1 MNQVTEPQ
9 HRSVWTHMMT
19 VPFKQAFVDV
29 AGIRTRYV
37 QAGPEDAPA
46 LLMLHGTAGSWE
58 GFCANLASHSEH
70 FNCLAIDMVG
80 CGFST
85 RPDYDYEVP
94 VYVEHARNFLRAV
107 GVQRASLMGASLGA
121 WVVARFALTYPDA
134 TDKLVLLS
142 AAGLF
147 ANASNMTRIRNVR
160 SKAVEDPSWGNIKPI
175 FDHLLYKKETRI
187 PDIIA
192 VRQAVYRQPGMQQT
206 MGHILCLQDPDIRPR
221 NLISEDEWR
230 QISAPALVIGSLAD
244 KDEYLETAKRVSK
257 LMPNAQYVAMHDVG
271 HWPQFEDPETF
282 NPISIAFLKGTSHA

>member
-1 MNQVTEPQ
+1 VSQVNAAD

-19 VPFKQAFVDV
+19 VPFRQDYVDV
-29 AGIRTRYV
+29 AGVRTRYV
-37 QAGPEDAPA
+37 QAGPADAPA

-58 GFCANLASHSEH
+58 GFCANIGEHAGH

-80 CGFST
+80 CGFSG
-85 RPDYDYEVP
+85 RPDYDYEVS

-107 GVQRASLMGASLGA
+107 GVERASVMGASLGA
-121 WVVARFALTYPDA
+121 WVAARFALSYPEA

-160 SKAVEDPSWGNIKPI
+160 SKAVEDPSWSNIKPI
-175 FDHLLYKKETRI
+175 FDHLLHKEESRI

-192 VRQAVYRQPGMQQT
+192 VRQAVYRQPGMLKT
-206 MGHILCLQDPDIRPR
+206 MEHILCLQDPDIRPR
-221 NLISEDEWR
+221 NLITEDEWR
-230 QISAPALVIGSLAD
+230 QIAAPTLVIGSLAD
-244 KDEYLETAKRVSK
+244 KDEYLETAKRVST
-257 LMPNAQYVAMHDVG
+257 LIPNARYVPMEAVG

-282 NPISIAFLKGTSHA
+282 NPLSVAFLRGQG